1 MTIGEAIA
9 FARKQNNISQEE
21 LANKLNV
28 SRQSVSLWETNQ
40 TYPTLDKLQQLC
52 EVLKVSANF
61 LLGKEEL
68 KDVKIINQKLINDE
82 KKKNNYAKVGFSF
95 GIISLIFWLI
105 PINFMFSFVGI
116 VFSILGIK
124 SKKNH
129 LAIIGLV
136 SSIVFF
142 IAMIIGQTLNS
153 YINI

>member
-1 MTIGEAIA
+1 MAIGEAIA

-136 SSIVFF
+136 LSIVFF

>member
-82 KKKNNYAKVGFSF
+82 KKRNNYAKVGFSF

-124 SKKNH
+124 SKKITWQ
-129 LAIIGLV
+129 L
-136 SSIVFF
+136 
-142 IAMIIGQTLNS
+142 
-153 YINI
+153 

>member
-68 KDVKIINQKLINDE
+68 QDVKIINQKLINDE

-136 SSIVFF
+136 LSIVFF

>member
-136 SSIVFF
+136 LSIVFF
-142 IAMIIGQTLNS
+142 ITMIIGQTLNS

>member
-61 LLGKEEL
+61 LLGKEEF

-136 SSIVFF
+136 LSIVFF

>member
-82 KKKNNYAKVGFSF
+82 KKKNNYA
-95 GIISLIFWLI
+95 IE
-105 PINFMFSFVGI
+105 
-116 VFSILGIK
+116 
-124 SKKNH
+124 
-129 LAIIGLV
+129 
-136 SSIVFF
+136 
-142 IAMIIGQTLNS
+142 
-153 YINI
+153 